1 MHKQDHT
8 TTDPGLQSIIESM
21 YSEDCGK
28 SHPFVARKGPE
39 KNKKFKK
46 HPLDKEKDEEFKPR
60 KEAHDKQ
67 TAKCDH
73 CNGTGNHG
81 DKECKKCGGDG
92 WIDAKDLKTGP
103 KKNVEEA
110 EDTGRIPHDVDSFGD
125 KPRVGDEATGDPS
138 TFQVGQILR
147 SSQTGDG
154 LDGIIIDISEEDG
167 ELSFHLMEIG
177 EEGWTVRASDIKPST
192 RPRANW

>member
-1 MHKQDHT
+1 MDTQNR
-8 TTDPGLQSIIESM
+8 TDREMGLENIIESM
-21 YSEDCGK
+21 YTAAALEPLNEKHARAECD
-28 SHPFVARKGPE
+28 HPGCKGG
-39 KNKKFKK
+39 K
-46 HPLDKEKDEEFKPR
+46 HPSGAD
-60 KEAHDKQ
+60 
-67 TAKCDH
+67 
-73 CNGTGNHG
+73 
-81 DKECKKCGGDG
+81 CKKCGGDG